1 MQPNRSMEQ
10 LRPAPSL
17 SNSLGVVSIPCTLMR
32 GGTSRG
38 VFFNAADIP
47 ADAAQRDRVLI
58 AALGS
63 PHPLQVDGVGGG
75 NPLTSKV
82 AIIGPSSDP
91 RADVDYLFAQVSPEL
106 TTVDTNATCGNIL
119 SAVGPFAVEEGI
131 VKPGSPTTQIR
142 IRNTNSG
149 TITLATLETPG
160 GRLRYDGEER
170 MTGRIGPAAPIRL
183 SILNAA
189 GALTGA
195 LLPTGRAKESIG
207 GVDVSLVDFAIPVMI
222 VDARQF
228 GLAGDETAEQID
240 SNRTLFETVEAIRL
254 EAGRRMGL
262 GDVSQSVVP
271 KVALVSPQR
280 KGGTIT
286 SRYLMPWRC
295 HLTHAVTG
303 GLCLAA
309 AIGIEGSVANAIVSR
324 QDAERHVVTIEHPTG
339 SLEVECEGAGS
350 EFMTSVTRTAR
361 LLFRGHVYIPA
372 AAVEAADATGH
383 FSE

>member
-1 MQPNRSMEQ
+1 MEELRS
-10 LRPAPSL
+10 ASL
-17 SNSLGVVSIPCTLMR
+17 LSSSLGVLSIRCTLMR

-38 VFFNAADIP
+38 VFFNAADMP
-47 ADAAQRDRVLI
+47 ADPGERDRVLI

-82 AIIGPSSDP
+82 AIVGPSDDP

-131 VKPGSPTTQIR
+131 VQPGSPNTQIR

-160 GRLRYDGEER
+160 GRLRYDGDER
-170 MTGRIGPAAPIRL
+170 MAGRIRPAAPIRL
-183 SILNAA
+183 SILEAA
-189 GALTGA
+189 GALTGQ
-195 LLPTGRAKESIG
+195 LLPTGKARENIG

-222 VDARQF
+222 AEARQF

-240 SNRTLFETVEAIRL
+240 ANRALFEAVEAIRL

-262 GDVSQSVVP
+262 GDVSGSVVP

-286 SRYLMPWRC
+286 SRYLTPWRC

-303 GLCLAA
+303 GLCLSA
-309 AIGIEGSVANAIVSR
+309 AIGIEGTIANAIVCPEG
-324 QDAERHVVTIEHPTG
+324 DAKRLVTIEHPTG
-339 SLEVECEGAGS
+339 VFEVECEGAGV
-350 EFMTSVTRTAR
+350 EFTTSVTRTAR
-361 LLFRGHVYIPA
+361 LLFRGHVYIPT
-372 AAVEAADATGH
+372 AAVEDCGVTGQR
-383 FSE
+383 SE